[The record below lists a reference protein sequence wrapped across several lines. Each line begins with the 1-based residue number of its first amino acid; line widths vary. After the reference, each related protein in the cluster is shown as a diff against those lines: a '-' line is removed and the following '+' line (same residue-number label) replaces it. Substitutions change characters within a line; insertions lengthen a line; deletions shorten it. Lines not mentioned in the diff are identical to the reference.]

1 MFRRKWN
8 KIHKK
13 VFGGKCLEF
22 LKNSQDFFSRFNHE
36 KTKSAS
42 SKINVFSLEKC
53 SFFILF
59 HTLNKFSWKGICSIG
74 FTHDKK
80 GYFFHFVSRKT
91 FFNRYFWISLL
102 NFFHF
107 VSHKKR
113 KCIFPEKK
121 KKSLSEVF
129 LRMFNVFSPKNDFFS
144 PSITQTNLLPE
155 YIFPFSF
162 KVSICFLCK
171 TF

>member
-8 KIHKK
+8 KIRKK
-13 VFGGKCLEF
+13 VFGRKCLE
-22 LKNSQDFFSRFNHE
+22 LKKNSQDFFSRFNRE

-53 SFFILF
+53 SFFILV

-80 GYFFHFVSRKT
+80 VYFFHFVSRKT

-121 KKSLSEVF
+121 NHSQKFFWECLMFFLLKMIFFTQYHTNKSF
-129 LRMFNVFSPKNDFFS
+129 TR
-144 PSITQTNLLPE
+144 
-155 YIFPFSF
+155 
-162 KVSICFLCK
+162 ICFSIQ
-171 TF
+171 F